1 MVRYRSLLRANP
13 SGNYG
18 HVGAT
23 PNFQFLNIRF
33 PAKPLSLLL
42 NACVM
47 LKRSPLSLS
56 DFKQVIERDAYYVD
70 KTAFIRA
77 VVDGAGVQLHCRP
90 RRFGK
95 TLNLSTLRYFFDRQ
109 GEYRH
114 LFEGLAVTQDE
125 EMMQHQ
131 GKYPIITLSFKDVKA
146 SSYTSA
152 LGGMAK
158 LLYREWLRHPQL
170 TGNPMYD
177 EMIADMNAN
186 IRSGDIRPAL
196 FEDAILELTKLLHA
210 HHGAKVVLLIDEYD
224 SPLIAAWLRGYYEE
238 MAEFMRTLLGGALKD
253 NDDVLF
259 KGVLTGILRVA
270 KESLFSGLNNF
281 ISDAGLKAGRYADK
295 FGFTEPEVQVLLAH
309 YGQNGREME
318 EIAAWYDGYRYG
330 GIPIYNPWS
339 ILNYVD
345 EGGQSPSP
353 YWVNTGGHDLLKRLF
368 FGKETDV
375 KEQLSVFMR
384 GESLYAY
391 VDEFLTFRGL
401 ETNPNAILSLMYFA
415 GYLRVV
421 GETRSGDR
429 VLRDLSIPNREVKLA
444 YEDTL
449 MAWFNE
455 DLSRSFNDALLEAL
469 LSGQVMAFGAR
480 LADFVVNV
488 ASFYDTSKDRTE
500 HFYHAFLLGLLARLA
515 AEYPIRSN
523 RESGFGRY
531 DICLIPKDVSKK
543 GVVMEIKAPALG
555 SKEALEDC
563 IAAARAQILDNQYDT
578 ELLAHGVTDI
588 LRLAIAVDG
597 KKVIVEEV

>member
-1 MVRYRSLLRANP
+1 MP
-13 SGNYG
+13 
-18 HVGAT
+18 
-23 PNFQFLNIRF
+23 
-33 PAKPLSLLL
+33 
-42 NACVM
+42 
-47 LKRSPLSLS
+47 KRSPLGSS
-56 DFKQVIERDAYYVD
+56 DFKEVIEEDMYYVD
-70 KTAFIRA
+70 KTTIVRA
-77 VVDGAGVQLHCRP
+77 IWEGAKIQLHCRP

-109 GEYRH
+109 GDYCH
-114 LFEGLAVTQDE
+114 LFEGLAVAQDK
-125 EMMQHQ
+125 EMMPHQ
-131 GKYPIITLSFKDVKA
+131 GKYSVIKLSLKDVKA
-146 SSYTSA
+146 RDYPAA
-152 LGGMAK
+152 LESMAQLLHEEWMRHSCLKGVSEYDERLSDMNEAIRRDNIRPILFTDAIKKLAK
-158 LLYREWLRHPQL
+158 LLHDR
-170 TGNPMYD
+170 
-177 EMIADMNAN
+177 
-186 IRSGDIRPAL
+186 
-196 FEDAILELTKLLHA
+196 
-210 HHGAKVVLLIDEYD
+210 HGAKVVLLIDEYD
-224 SPLIAAWLRGYYEE
+224 SPLIAAWLQGYYEE
-238 MAEFMRTLLGGALKD
+238 MVEFMRTLLGGGLKD

-281 ISDAGLKAGRYADK
+281 VSSAGLERDDFCDK
-295 FGFTEPEVQVLLAH
+295 FGFTEPEVMALLAH
-309 YGQNGREME
+309 RGLNGREMDDVRS
-318 EIAAWYDGYRYG
+318 WYDGYRYG

-339 ILNYVD
+339 ILNYAFAK
-345 EGGQSPSP
+345 EPALKP
-353 YWVNTGGHDLLKRLF
+353 HWVNTGGHDLLKRLF
-368 FGKETDV
+368 FGKEADV
-375 KEQLSVFMR
+375 KAQLSVFMR

-455 DLSRSFNDALLEAL
+455 DLGQSFNDALLQAL

-515 AEYPIRSN
+515 AEYHIRSN
-523 RESGFGRY
+523 RESGLGRY
-531 DICLIPKDVSKK
+531 DICLIPKDVSQK
-543 GVVMEIKAPALG
+543 GIVMEIKAPALG

-597 KKVIVEEV
+597 KKVIVEGV

>member
-1 MVRYRSLLRANP
+1 
-13 SGNYG
+13 
-18 HVGAT
+18 
-23 PNFQFLNIRF
+23 
-33 PAKPLSLLL
+33 
-42 NACVM
+42 M

-114 LFEGLAVTQDE
+114 LFEGLAVTHDE

-131 GKYPIITLSFKDVKA
+131 GKYPVITLSFKDVKGGDYA
-146 SSYTSA
+146 STA
-152 LGGMAK
+152 LGMGR
-158 LLYREWLRHPQL
+158 LLYREWRRHQYLDNTPEYDRKINL
-170 TGNPMYD
+170 MREAVETGEPREHLFM
-177 EMIADMNAN
+177 ES
-186 IRSGDIRPAL
+186 IR
-196 FEDAILELTKLLHA
+196 ELAELLHA

-295 FGFTEPEVQVLLAH
+295 FGFTEPEVQAMLAH
-309 YGQNGREME
+309 YGLNGREMD

-368 FGKETDV
+368 FGKEADV
-375 KEQLSVFMR
+375 KEQLSTFMR

-401 ETNPNAILSLMYFA
+401 ETTPDAILSLMYFA
-415 GYLRVV
+415 GYLRA
-421 GETRSGDR
+421 GEQKTVDLLTRYE
-429 VLRDLSIPNREVKLA
+429 LSIPNREVWLA
-444 YEDTL
+444 YRSTL

-455 DLSRSFNDALLEAL
+455 DLSRSFNDSLLQAL
-469 LSGQVMAFGAR
+469 LSGQVTAFGAR

-488 ASFYDTSKDRTE
+488 ASFYDTAKDRTE
-500 HFYHAFLLGLLARLA
+500 HFYHAFLLGLLARLDA
-515 AEYPIRSN
+515 DYHIRSN

-531 DICLIPKDVSKK
+531 DICLIPKDASKK

-555 SKEALEDC
+555 SKETLEDC
-563 IAAARAQILDNQYDT
+563 IAAARTQILDNQYDT

-597 KKVIVEEV
+597 KKIIVEEV